1 MARTRLQR
9 CTACGGYGLGEEC
22 KKCGEKMTTVAPL
35 KYSPQDSQGARRRQR
50 EDAGSEEWIEAL
62 PTPRKEGEE
71 E

>member
-50 EDAGSEEWIEAL
+50 EDAGSEELNRFQL
-62 PTPRKEGEE
+62 PGKKVRRNE
-71 E
+71 